1 MYEKPFSLEIIAP
14 NGVIYQGE
22 VTSVSAPGTLGR
34 FQVLFSHAPLL
45 SSLVPGPIHVRDT
58 DGKDSVFA
66 SGGGFLEVRDN
77 KVVVLAE
84 SAERPDE
91 IDVERARRAK
101 ERAELLLRSSEPDVD
116 EIRAQLALARA
127 KNRLRVALQK

>member
-14 NGVIYQGE
+14 NGVIFQGE
-22 VTSVSAPGTLGR
+22 VTSVGAPGTLGR
-34 FQVLFSHAPLL
+34 FQVLFNHAPLL
-45 SSLVPGPIHVRDT
+45 SSLVPGPIHVRGT
-58 DGKDSVFA
+58 DGKDTVFA

-101 ERAELLLRSSEPDVD
+101 ERAELLLRSSDPDVD

>member
-14 NGVIYQGE
+14 TGIIYQGE

-34 FQVLFSHAPLL
+34 FQVLFNHAPLL
-45 SSLVPGPIHVRDT
+45 SSLIPGPIHVRDT
-58 DGKDSVFA
+58 AGKDTIFA

-101 ERAELLLRSSEPDVD
+101 ERAELRLRSAAPDVD

-127 KNRLRVALQK
+127 KNRLQLAEQK